1 MNTSMQYFMTV
12 VQEQSIVRAA
22 EKLYISPQ
30 NLSNHIRRLEQKY
43 GTLFTRAPRF
53 RLTMAGEAL
62 ARTLQQISILEQGLE
77 VQLNEICQDKQG
89 HLRVGVHA
97 TRARILMPSVLQRF
111 WSAYPGVT
119 IDFFYQDMFS
129 NERMLLNGE
138 VDFFFG
144 VDSRSSPDFKRIHLC
159 NEPSYLIT
167 SVRVLRE
174 RGVVPVNGLI
184 ALKDLTKFDYV
195 LPPTISRFR
204 NKIDRFCDAEGL
216 SLSILTQMSD
226 FELQLL
232 LSARSMCACFCPQ
245 MFLRRMEEI
254 NHLSTSDNQLRAFR
268 VEHLNETT
276 ELSLVYHRLAYRSRI
291 MDAFIAAFIA
301 EFSQPPYCS
310 ETSSA
315 EVE

>member
-30 NLSNHIRRLEQKY
+30 NLSNHIRRLEQQY

-62 ARTLQQISILEQGLE
+62 ARTIQQISILEQGLE
-77 VQLNEICQDKQG
+77 VQLDEIRQDKQG

-97 TRARILMPSVLQRF
+97 TRARILMPNILQRF

-138 VDFFFG
+138 IDFFFG
-144 VDSRSSPDFKRIHLC
+144 VDPRSSPDFARIHLC
-159 NEPSYLIT
+159 NEPSYLVT
-167 SVRVLRE
+167 SVRMLRE

-184 ALKDLTKFDYV
+184 ALKDLTRFDYV

-204 NKIDRFCDAEGL
+204 SKIDRFCDAEGITL
-216 SLSILTQMSD
+216 PILTQMSD

-232 LSARSMCACFCPQ
+232 LSARSMCTCFCPQ

-254 NHLSTSDNQLRAFR
+254 NHLSTDDNHLCAFR
-268 VEHLNETT
+268 VEHLDEMT

-301 EFSQPPYCS
+301 EFSQADN
-310 ETSSA
+310 EKA
-315 EVE
+315 